1 MVEVYSHPSPRKY
14 RWRLNGG
21 DISPSDTNF
30 VIEPPITSGNT
41 SSFNLTIIN
50 ARCVH
55 IHPIY
60 VEIKFR
66 QFHHLLSY

>member
-14 RWRLNGG
+14 RWRLNGD

-30 VIEPPITSGNT
+30 VIEPPITSGYT

-50 ARCVH
+50 AR
-55 IHPIY
+55 
-60 VEIKFR
+60 
-66 QFHHLLSY
+66 